1 MQPLKWHPMCLH
13 RWHTTTRMVRQGYNV
28 LTLDAEGHLS
38 DDPYAY
44 LKASPL
50 QTAHLVTMTHG
61 GWGGLTTGLV
71 YAQDAAVDGPVTW
84 VLAEVVH
91 RVRPWQPPK
100 P

>member
-1 MQPLKWHPMCLH
+1 M
-13 RWHTTTRMVRQGYNV
+13 RQGINL

-61 GWGGLTTGLV
+61 GWGMTTGLV
-71 YAQDAAVDGPVTW
+71 YVQNAAVNGPVAW
-84 VLAEVVH
+84 ALAEAVH
-91 RVRPWQPPK
+91 RVRTCNSSFISTGALMKNPSRVQPSEVH
-100 P
+100 